1 MLLLVSVDSST
12 YGTMQINIDT
22 TNISSVSQG
31 IHNFSNKK
39 IDTAFI
45 GVRYVAR
52 ALSPFY
58 LV

>member
-1 MLLLVSVDSST
+1 MLLLVLVDSST

-22 TNISSVSQG
+22 TNISLVSQG

-39 IDTAFI
+39 IDAAFI
-45 GVRYVAR
+45 GVGYVAR
-52 ALSPFY
+52 AQSPFY